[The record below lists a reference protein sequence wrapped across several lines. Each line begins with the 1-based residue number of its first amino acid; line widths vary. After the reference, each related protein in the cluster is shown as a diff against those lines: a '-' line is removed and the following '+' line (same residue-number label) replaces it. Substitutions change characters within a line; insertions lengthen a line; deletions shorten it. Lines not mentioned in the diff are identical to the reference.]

1 MADEIE
7 KAERAISI
15 LMRLAI
21 AAILPIWALAML
33 AIGLEY
39 QSPWWIGTGL
49 VVGVVGALMLA
60 GSPLADLIMKD
71 R

>member
-39 QSPWWIGTGL
+39 QSPWWIGTG
-49 VVGVVGALMLA
+49 A
-60 GSPLADLIMKD
+60 GIRHLRRDPVSPPKPCTEPVKLK
-71 R
+71 